1 MRAAARRAKSG
12 PVAGLELD
20 IFRHRADVLRHRGAC
35 SGLTVVEVAR
45 EPALPARYIATMER
59 PTHAPRYAG
68 IAPARV
74 SFGAPVPGLRI
85 SLPAAAL
92 ELPLAMANPRAARAA
107 EERCRAQL
115 NQARSRRRWSD
126 WCAMML
132 RESED
137 CRPTLGELAGIMNV
151 CPRTLSR
158 YLETEGT
165 GFRSLSLKVRTARA
179 RQLLREGALSVTQIA
194 YRLGYA
200 DVASFVRSFRAQC
213 GRTPGAW
220 RSRHVVA
227 HGKFSLRRK
236 EQRPAG

>member
-1 MRAAARRAKSG
+1 
-12 PVAGLELD
+12 
-20 IFRHRADVLRHRGAC
+20 
-35 SGLTVVEVAR
+35 VVEVAR

-137 CRPTLGELAGIMNV
+137 CRPTLGELAGIINV

-165 GFRSLSLKVRTARA
+165 SFRSLSLKVRTARA